1 MWQVV
6 TSSQSFDLFA
16 EADGGLFGSEIDA
29 LLEALTELR
38 PVVSAPQINASN
50 PPQNLLPFKPRNHV
64 VSESGQVVL
73 QSTASSPAVISRLEV
88 PRKVNA
94 PANSPTDLL
103 LPRNVREPL
112 LNLRATVMLAAES
125 EGLRSVLVC
134 PADPQESE
142 TVIAAPLSQLL
153 AEYERLKVA
162 YIEVSG
168 EPANDAIRRKVLPIG
183 YTFQIRRT
191 QRFNLY
197 EIASSLGIVRLDDW
211 LRWWSP
217 TIVMQEM
224 RKMFDLVVIQAP
236 AIITSPD
243 VALLAAAVDGVI
255 LVATEN
261 VTSYASIEAA
271 TKRLRAANAR
281 ILGVAMNPAVAAPS
295 AFSGVKTRVREFLE
309 AIAKGK

>member
-6 TSSQSFDLFA
+6 TSPKQFELLSES
-16 EADGGLFGSEIDA
+16 EGRLFGTEIDA
-29 LLEALTELR
+29 LLEALAALQPVR
-38 PVVSAPQINASN
+38 PARQMTRQSAPAEA
-50 PPQNLLPFKPRNHV
+50 PKNLLPFRSKTVPQPAANK
-64 VSESGQVVL
+64 
-73 QSTASSPAVISRLEV
+73 STLPEREVISALEM
-88 PRKVNA
+88 PRSVQA
-94 PANSPTDLL
+94 TDDSL
-103 LPRNVREPL
+103 LPREVREAL
-112 LNLRATVMLAAES
+112 LQLRATILLAAER
-125 EGLRSVLVC
+125 EGLRSVLLCDVD
-134 PADPQESE
+134 AQSGATEL
-142 TVIAAPLSQLL
+142 AAPLSQLL

-162 YIEVSG
+162 YVAVSN
-168 EPANDAIRRKVLPIG
+168 ESANLAARRKVLPIG

-191 QRFNLY
+191 RRTNLY

-217 TIVMQEM
+217 SIVMQEM
-224 RKMFDLVVIQAP
+224 RKMFDLVVMQAP
-236 AIITSPD
+236 AITTNPD